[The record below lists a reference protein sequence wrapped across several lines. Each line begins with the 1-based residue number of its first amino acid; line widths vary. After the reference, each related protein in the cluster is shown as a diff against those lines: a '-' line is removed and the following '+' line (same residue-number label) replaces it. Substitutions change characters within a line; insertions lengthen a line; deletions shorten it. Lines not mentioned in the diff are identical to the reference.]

1 MPIEKSV
8 TCPRNDKWLRAMLDL
23 LPPGVRGKLAP
34 FEECFSTPSSSVQ
47 PPSAGR
53 QESRRR
59 RVIHP
64 KVR

>member
-1 MPIEKSV
+1 MPIEKSI

-34 FEECFSTPSSSVQ
+34 FEECFSTPSSV
-47 PPSAGR
+47 PPRAGR

-59 RVIHP
+59 VVHP
-64 KVR
+64 RIR